1 MAWYS
6 AFLVCLDFSYVL
18 NIKKIFID
26 KFECY
31 LVKFRQTKKAEFQAI
46 NAIKYLQ
53 EIVQL
58 EFGAF

>member
-1 MAWYS
+1 MGRHTPETKLQWS
-6 AFLVCLDFSYVL
+6 RQKL
-18 NIKKIFID
+18 
-26 KFECY
+26 
-31 LVKFRQTKKAEFQAI
+31 KFRQTKKAEFQAI

>member
-1 MAWYS
+1 MS
-6 AFLVCLDFSYVL
+6 HSS
-18 NIKKIFID
+18 
-26 KFECY
+26 KFTEFAGIAAAGSNCW
-31 LVKFRQTKKAEFQAI
+31 VKSRQTKKAEFQAI